1 MTAKIPEKGPNG
13 GRPEGYEPLKQAVA
27 QSQAR
32 KCDPAV
38 YAWVAQTW
46 ARSGAVWREI
56 VLNHVR
62 FAGSDGSTAMTLT
75 DLARYFEGDTGAR
88 ADDGGRKIALELDEE
103 MNRYAANYAGIVRF
117 VLVAVSDAGGVISK
131 LPVSKKGGSREGD
144 DDAGIEVSE
153 RGTVALLLKHVREQD
168 AQTLRHTTMV
178 FDRLERH
185 AERCEAS
192 TEKFHAAMPT
202 IAESF
207 AKLLDALEKTADMS
221 VERQIKLRKELRK
234 DRVHE
239 KGVEVLMRFAPR
251 LIQEVTKGTRFE
263 STGREIAAA
272 PELERL
278 FVSLMKDKERL
289 GRIFAE
295 LKEEEQSSLLLLL
308 ESFPDPTEKE
318 IEAKQKEAA
327 PAAPTPEG
335 SG

>member
-1 MTAKIPEKGPNG
+1 M
-13 GRPEGYEPLKQAVA
+13 
-27 QSQAR
+27 
-32 KCDPAV
+32 
-38 YAWVAQTW
+38 
-46 ARSGAVWREI
+46 REI
-56 VLNHVR
+56 VVNHSR
-62 FAGSDGSTAMTLT
+62 WAGSDGSTCMTLS
-75 DLARYFEGDTGAR
+75 DLPRFFEGETGAR
-88 ADDGGRKIALELDEE
+88 ADDGARKIALELDEE

-117 VLVAVSDAGGVISK
+117 TLVAISDAGGVVSK
-131 LPVSKKGGSREGD
+131 LPVSKKGGSRESE

-153 RGTVALLLKHVREQD
+153 RGTVALLLKHERD
-168 AQTLRHTTMV
+168 MYAQHQRSFGMV
-178 FDRLERH
+178 TDKLERH

-192 TEKFHAAMPT
+192 LEKFHASMPT

-207 AKLLDALEKTADMS
+207 AKLLDALEKTADMNL
-221 VERQIKLRKELRK
+221 ERQLKLKKELRK

-263 STGREIAAA
+263 KVGAEIGTA

-295 LKEEEQSSLLLLL
+295 LKEDEQSSLLLLL
-308 ESFPDPTEKE
+308 ESFPDPTPPKE
-318 IEAKQKEAA
+318 IEAKEIAPKLDAA
-327 PAAPTPEG
+327 PDAPTQEG